1 VSAGAPAGAGL
12 RPGAVTL
19 AAVSD
24 NQDSARFL
32 EGLGRAL
39 HTPWRLNEATRLS
52 LDSLAQRYAA
62 QRGLTHQPV
71 GETPPR
77 TWFLE
82 TVTPAKSHSFMR
94 GALGGGTEG
103 VLFYAERAV
112 PVKRGHVMEGWTVA
126 LYDVPAAATLA
137 YGIVCLFRPGVARGG
152 RRPLEV
158 TAPRGLIEVSAGDAT
173 LHDRYLV
180 AVREDEQDAV
190 AGLFTPEFIA
200 WITAL
205 PWQGTGV
212 EVMRFELR
220 NGVLCVYARP
230 KARTAVALD
239 AFCGRAAQIAAN
251 IIEASGG

>member
-1 VSAGAPAGAGL
+1 
-12 RPGAVTL
+12 
-19 AAVSD
+19 VSD
-24 NQDSARFL
+24 DPDRARFL

-39 HTPWRLNEATRLS
+39 RTPWRLNEATRLS
-52 LDSLAQRYAA
+52 LDRLAQRYAA
-62 QRGLTHQPV
+62 QRGLIHQTA

-94 GALGGGTEG
+94 GPLGGGAEG
-103 VLFYAERAV
+103 VLFYAERAI

-126 LYDVPAAATLA
+126 LYELPGAATLA
-137 YGIVCLFRPGVARGG
+137 YGIACLFRPGVARGG

-180 AVREDEQDAV
+180 AMREDEQEAV
-190 AGLFTPEFIA
+190 ARLFTSEFIA
-200 WITAL
+200 WITVL
-205 PWQGTGV
+205 PWQGTGADV
-212 EVMRFELR
+212 TRFELR

-230 KARTAVALD
+230 KARTAAALD
-239 AFCGRAAQIAAN
+239 AFAERAAHIAAR
-251 IIEASGG
+251 IIEAAEA